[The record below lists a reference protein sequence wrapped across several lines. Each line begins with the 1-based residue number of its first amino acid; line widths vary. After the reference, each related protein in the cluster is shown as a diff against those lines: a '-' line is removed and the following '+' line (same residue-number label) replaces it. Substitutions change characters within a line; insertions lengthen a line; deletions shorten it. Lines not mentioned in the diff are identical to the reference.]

1 MKKSSN
7 VPRQPLPTSAPVPP
21 RGHNTA
27 SNLSEVN
34 HFDTTS
40 KRTVSPDTRPH
51 RAHVTRTAVV
61 WVSTVIGLLLL
72 VLLIVFIAQNQA
84 TVPLQY
90 FGWNGSVGLGLTMF
104 ISAVAGGLVIAV
116 VAVARI
122 MQLRSTTAAQ
132 RKKLNHWDP

>member
-7 VPRQPLPTSAPVPP
+7 IPRQPLPTSAPVPP
-21 RGHNTA
+21 RGHNTV
-27 SNLSEVN
+27 SNISEVN
-34 HFDTTS
+34 HVDTTS

-51 RAHVTRTAVV
+51 RAHVTLTAVV

-104 ISAVAGGLVIAV
+104 ISAVAGGLVVAV

-132 RKKLNHWDP
+132 RKKLNHWGP